1 MFSRHG
7 DRLRTFRAGT
17 FLLIVG
23 STVIA
28 IAGTDLVLP
37 AVPGLPKALGGD
49 LAASQLV
56 LASFTAGAA
65 AGLLPFGELGARFD
79 QRSILA
85 GSLLAYSIASWLC
98 ASIHWLNGLIALRFM
113 QGIASSAAAVFAP
126 GFLRGLYDDKGA
138 LRALGALGS
147 IEALVPAFAPLLG
160 VWLLRVGGWRASFQ
174 VLGLLALFVAVV
186 VALRRRQLPISVAVR
201 GAGGYGRL
209 LVDRTF
215 LRYAVSHA
223 CTLGAL
229 LVFVFGA
236 PTVLTTSLGGTL
248 TDFIVMQVSGI
259 ACFIVAANLT
269 GYFVRRFG
277 AETMIGWGT
286 LMTAVGA
293 MAMTVYALAGG
304 RNVRMVTAIF
314 LSLNIGL
321 ALRGPPGFHRAII
334 ASRDDARGSALTAMA
349 ILLTVS
355 AGTACI
361 APFITQGLAPLSVGA
376 ALLAI
381 TGVIL
386 LRVLPPLEDEGH
398 AAGRKNES
406 ELALHGQPD
415 RDTRRQS

>member
-1 MFSRHG
+1 MH
-7 DRLRTFRAGT
+7 DRPTGSASGIAIVLSDSHAGA

-23 STVIA
+23 GTVIA

-37 AVPGLPKALGGD
+37 AVPGLPGALGGD

-79 QRSILA
+79 QRRILA

-98 ASIHWLNGLIALRFM
+98 ASIHSLNGLIALRFM
-113 QGIASSAAAVFAP
+113 QGIAGSAAAVFAP
-126 GFLRGLYDDKGA
+126 GFLRGLYGDEGA

-174 VLGLLALFVAVV
+174 VLGFLALIVAVA
-186 VALRRRQLPISVAVR
+186 VALRHHRLPMPAADR
-201 GAGGYGRL
+201 GSTGYGRL
-209 LVDRTF
+209 LRDRTF

-236 PTVLTTSLGGTL
+236 PTVLTTALAGTL
-248 TDFIVMQVSGI
+248 NDFIVMQLSGI

-269 GYFVRRFG
+269 GYLVRRFG
-277 AETMIGWGT
+277 AETMIWRGT
-286 LMTAVGA
+286 LMAAVGGVA
-293 MAMTVYALAGG
+293 MSVYAIAGG
-304 RNVRMVTAIF
+304 RDVRIVTAIF
-314 LSLNIGL
+314 LLLNIGL

-334 ASRDDARGSALTAMA
+334 ASGDDARGSALTVMA
-349 ILLTVS
+349 ILLTAS
-355 AGTACI
+355 AGTACV
-361 APFITQGLAPLSVGA
+361 APLITHGLAPLSVGA

-381 TGVIL
+381 AGVIL
-386 LRVLPPLEDEGH
+386 LRVLPPLND
-398 AAGRKNES
+398 AGGPRPLPLRHPPK
-406 ELALHGQPD
+406 
-415 RDTRRQS
+415 

>member
-7 DRLRTFRAGT
+7 NRLRTFRAGT

-37 AVPGLPKALGGD
+37 AVPGLPGALGGD

-65 AGLLPFGELGARFD
+65 AGLLPFGALGARFD
-79 QRSILA
+79 QRRILA

-98 ASIHWLNGLIALRFM
+98 ASINSLNGLIALRFI

-126 GFLRGLYDDKGA
+126 GFLRGLYGDEGA

-147 IEALVPAFAPLLG
+147 IEALVPALAPLLG
-160 VWLLRVGGWRASFQ
+160 VWLLGVGGWRASFQ
-174 VLGLLALFVAVV
+174 VLGSLALAVAVV
-186 VALRRRQLPISVAVR
+186 VALRHRRLPIPAAVP
-201 GAGGYGRL
+201 GSSGYARL
-209 LVDRTF
+209 LRDRTF

-236 PTVLTTSLGGTL
+236 PTVLTTALAGTL
-248 TDFIVMQVSGI
+248 KDFIVMQVSGI

-277 AETMIGWGT
+277 AEPMIWSGT
-286 LMTAVGA
+286 LMAAVGA
-293 MAMTVYALAGG
+293 MAMSVYAMAGG

-314 LSLNIGL
+314 LLLNIGL

-355 AGTACI
+355 AGTACV
-361 APFITQGLAPLSVGA
+361 APFISHGLAPLSVGA
-376 ALLAI
+376 ALLAVA
-381 TGVIL
+381 GVAL
-386 LRVLPPLEDEGH
+386 LHILPPL
-398 AAGRKNES
+398 KN
-406 ELALHGQPD
+406 
-415 RDTRRQS
+415 